1 MKIKSK
7 VAFGT
12 IVLFL
17 FIVSITAVGTVFIY
31 RLSNQANQIIKDNY
45 HSLEYCREL
54 QQEIDKLQETFI
66 LKVYN
71 LNSINIDTIS
81 AADYKEAELLF
92 DKYLLD
98 EEHNITEP
106 GEKEAVT
113 SLKDSYQ
120 DYLSTFDKSIHS
132 DSQNIQKYIVDLT
145 AKHKA
150 VKSDITDVFNIN
162 LGAMSKKNEVA
173 KSTGSSAIWYIS
185 IIGGLTIVFA
195 FTLLLNFPGYIANP
209 VSEITEKI
217 KEIANKNYNQ
227 FLPIR
232 SKDEFGEM
240 AHAFNEMA
248 KRLQEYEETNVSKL
262 MIAKGR
268 VDSIVKNLNEG
279 IILLDEEYNIKVIN
293 PIALDLLGLKLEEV
307 LDKKASDISVQND
320 LFRELIKD
328 VLSGNTTNSKP
339 LRITLDKEENFFQK
353 EIFRVKS
360 QTPQGDTET
369 SGYIISLK
377 NITEYKKLDLAKTNF
392 ISIVSHE
399 LRTPISSINMSL
411 KLLQDL
417 RLGNL
422 NEEQNKLVNSVK
434 DETFRLSKIT
444 GELLDISQVETG
456 NIRLTIETANPVEVV
471 TFTTD
476 VFKNQLT
483 EKNLKLETDIS
494 SNLPNIKAD
503 IEKTVWVMSNLVAN
517 AIRYTPVNGKI
528 KVAVHQS
535 LQEIQFSVEDNG
547 PGIDSRNFERIFK
560 RFVQIDNSKKRE
572 GVGLGLAIS
581 KEFIEEQGG
590 KIWLESELGVG
601 SKFVFTL
608 PVA

>member
-7 VAFGT
+7 VALGT
-12 IVLFL
+12 IILFL
-17 FIVSITAVGTVFIY
+17 FIVSITVIGTLFIY
-31 RLSNQANQIIKDNY
+31 RLSSEANEIIKDNY
-45 HSLEYCREL
+45 ASLEYCREL
-54 QQEIDKLQETFI
+54 QGAMDKLQATFT

-71 LNSINIDTIS
+71 SNTTNVDTIS
-81 AADYKEAELLF
+81 TADYKKAEVLF
-92 DKYLLD
+92 DKYLTD
-98 EEHNITEP
+98 EEHNVTEP
-106 GEKEAVT
+106 GEKEAVE
-113 SLKDSYQ
+113 SLKESYQ
-120 DYLSTFDKSIHS
+120 DYLSTFNRAISGEPKTA
-132 DSQNIQKYIVDLT
+132 QNYVVVLSEKFS
-145 AKHKA
+145 K
-150 VKSDITDVFNIN
+150 VKGDIDDVFNIN
-162 LGAMSKKNEVA
+162 LGAMSKKNEIA
-173 KSTGSSAIWYIS
+173 KSTGDNAIWYIS
-185 IIGGLTIVFA
+185 IIGGVTILFA

-217 KEIANKNYNQ
+217 KGIANKNYDQ

-248 KRLQEYEETNVSKL
+248 KRLQEYEETNISKL

-268 VDSIVKNLNEG
+268 VDSIVRNIQEG
-279 IILLDEEYNIKVIN
+279 IILLDEERCVKLIN
-293 PIALDLLGLKLEEV
+293 PIALDLLGLKEEEV
-307 LDKKASDISVQND
+307 IDKKASDIALNND

-328 VLSGNTTNSKP
+328 LSTENNVNLRP

-353 EIFRVKS
+353 EIFLVKS
-360 QTPQGDTET
+360 KTTQGTVET
-369 SGYIISLK
+369 SGYIIFLK

-411 KLLQDL
+411 KLLQDQ
-417 RLGNL
+417 RMGSL
-422 NEEQNKLVNSVK
+422 NEEQTNMINSVK
-434 DETFRLSKIT
+434 DETSRLSKIT

-456 NIRLTIETANPVEVV
+456 NIKLNIETADSVDVV
-471 TFTTD
+471 TFSTD
-476 VFKNQLT
+476 VFKAQLK
-483 EKNLKLETDIS
+483 EKNQKLELDVS
-494 SNLPNIKAD
+494 PNLPKVKAD
-503 IEKTVWVMSNLVAN
+503 IEKTVWVMSNLLAN
-517 AIRYTPVNGKI
+517 AIRYAPVNGKI
-528 KVAVHQS
+528 RVAAHQS
-535 LQEIQFSVEDNG
+535 LHDIQFSVEDNG
-547 PGIDSRNFERIFK
+547 PGIEAKNFDRIFK
-560 RFVQIDNSKKRE
+560 RFVQIDSSKKRE

>member
-54 QQEIDKLQETFI
+54 QQAIDKLQETFI

-71 LNSINIDTIS
+71 LSNIDIDTIS
-81 AADYKEAELLF
+81 SADYKKAELLF

-120 DYLSTFDKSIHS
+120 DYLSTFDKAIHS

-293 PIALDLLGLKLEEV
+293 PIALDLLGLKLEDV

-456 NIRLTIETANPVEVV
+456 NIRLTIETANPVDVV

-517 AIRYTPVNGKI
+517 AIRYTPINGKI

>member
-54 QQEIDKLQETFI
+54 QQAIDKLQETFI

-71 LNSINIDTIS
+71 LSNIDIDTIS
-81 AADYKEAELLF
+81 SADYKKAELLF

-120 DYLSTFDKSIHS
+120 DYLSTFDKAIHS

-339 LRITLDKEENFFQK
+339 LRITLEKEENFFQK

-456 NIRLTIETANPVEVV
+456 NIRLTIETANPVDVV

-517 AIRYTPVNGKI
+517 AIRYTPINGKI